1 MKKNVKVTA
10 LVLATLLLAA
20 CSPSK
25 DIKKVTVTKECVTE
39 GAKPVI
45 RTDAAKLKKSIKK

>member
-1 MKKNVKVTA
+1 METMYEA
-10 LVLATLLLAA
+10 
-20 CSPSK
+20 PSK